1 MENILHP
8 EWDKYRKAL
17 CCKCSE
23 RINLS
28 CSKRHYRIESIYLLK
43 SQCCKLAKMFS
54 CCGKQRFRIILK
66 LFLTVCRNNHCDN
79 SKHHSLVT
87 GRKVIEELFHFFLLL
102 LHIIRNGGREV
113 IIGILPTLP
122 VCNIGFHTKQTVFC
136 FLYCFISRNRNNINR
151 HHQISVHIR
160 KFRYHTVLDIGRIFT
175 KKKDS
180 SITVSHL
187 EIVLFKFH
195 CVGADII
202 LKIVS
207 LFSCFLNIKVERA
220 FFSHT
225 IEVVENTKSF
235 VCFQF
240 HTLTSKP
247 AEVSNQICTDTG
259 KISSC
264 VLHTLF
270 VDGNGN
276 ILILNNGV
284 CTRCLIK
291 KHFVVFLSILVQIIS
306 GCRNKDCL
314 LKIQSV
320 EPTIID
326 CDFCRC
332 TTVKRVQKFGIFKEH
347 RFLILTAR
355 HCIVNIRKAIS
366 L

>member
-8 EWDKYRKAL
+8 EWDKYRKTL

-23 RINLS
+23 SVNLS
-28 CSKRHYRIESIYLLK
+28 CSKRHYRVESIYLLK

-54 CCGKQRFRIILK
+54 CCGKQCFRIILK
-66 LFLTVCRNNHCDN
+66 LFLTVCCNNHRDN
-79 SKHHSLVT
+79 GEHHSLVT
-87 GRKVIEELFHFFLLL
+87 GCKVIEELFHFFLLL
-102 LHIIRNGGREV
+102 LHIIRNSCREV
-113 IIGILPTLP
+113 IICILSTLP
-122 VCNIGFHTKQTVFC
+122 VRNIGFHAKQTVLC
-136 FLYCFISRNRNNINR
+136 FLYCFISRNGNNING

-160 KFRYHTVLDIGRIFT
+160 KFRYHTVFDIGRILT
-175 KKKDS
+175 QKKNS

-195 CVGADII
+195 CVRADII

-220 FFSHT
+220 FLSHT
-225 IEVVENTKSF
+225 IKVVENTKSL

-240 HTLTSKP
+240 HALTSKS

-264 VLHTLF
+264 VLYTLF
-270 VDGNGN
+270 IDGNGN

-291 KHFVVFLSILVQIIS
+291 KHFVIFLSILVQIIS

-314 LKIQSV
+314 FKIQSV
-320 EPTIID
+320 EPTVID

-347 RFLILTAR
+347 RFLILTACHR
-355 HCIVNIRKAIS
+355 IVNVRKTIS